1 MSGIGDTSPVVV
13 WFRRDLRIDDQPAL
27 SAAAATGRPV
37 IPCFVWAPEEE
48 APWAPGAASRW
59 WLHQS
64 LEQLSRSLATLGLRL
79 ILRSGSS
86 SLAALQQLVQETG
99 AGAVYWNRL
108 YEPALVRR
116 DKGIKAT
123 LQQAGLEVQ
132 SFPGHLLHE
141 PWAIE
146 NQQGRPYQVFTPF
159 YRAVQE
165 LGGPTTPCSR
175 PSGVPPPPRWPV
187 SLELGALNL
196 LPAIDWAGG
205 LRDTWTP
212 GEAGAIEALKI
223 FAERP
228 VTAYK
233 EQRDIPGVQGT
244 SRMSPALHFG
254 EISARRIWQICQ
266 INPAAEPYLRQLVWR
281 DFAHHLLYHFPHT
294 SEQPL
299 REEFNHFP
307 WRKNTRDLQAWA
319 RGQTGYPIVD
329 AGMRELWATGWMH
342 NRVRMI
348 VASFLVKD
356 LRLHWMEGAR
366 WFWDTLVDADLANNT
381 LGWQWAA
388 GCGADAAPYFR
399 IFNPDLQSRKFD
411 PEGRYIQRWVPELA
425 DLAPK
430 ALHDAAALPQTSGCP
445 DTYPPPMVDHRK
457 ARDEA
462 LTAFAQL
469 RQSA

>member
-1 MSGIGDTSPVVV
+1 MSDGSAMNGIHDTSPVVV
-13 WFRRDLRIDDQPAL
+13 WFRRDLRVDDQPAL
-27 SAAAATGRPV
+27 TAAAATGRPV
-37 IPCFVWAPEEE
+37 IPCFVWAPDEE

-79 ILRSGSS
+79 ILRSGPT
-86 SLAALQQLVQETG
+86 LTTLQQLVQETG

-108 YEPALVRR
+108 YEPAIVRR

-146 NQQGRPYQVFTPF
+146 NQQARPYQVFTPF

-165 LGGPTTPCSR
+165 LGSPSTPYSQ
-175 PSGVPPPPRWPV
+175 PSGILPPSRWPV
-187 SLELGALNL
+187 RLELGELNL
-196 LPAIDWAGG
+196 LPQIDWAGG

-212 GEAGAIEALKI
+212 GEAGAIEALET
-223 FAERP
+223 FADSP
-228 VTAYK
+228 VAVYK
-233 EQRDIPGVQGT
+233 EQRDFPGVQGT
-244 SRMSPALHFG
+244 SRLSPALHFG
-254 EISARRIWQICQ
+254 EISARRIWHTCRR
-266 INPAAEPYLRQLVWR
+266 NPAAEPYLRQLVWR

-307 WRKNTRDLQAWA
+307 WRADTRDLRDWS

-342 NRVRMI
+342 NRVR
-348 VASFLVKD
+348 
-356 LRLHWMEGAR
+356 
-366 WFWDTLVDADLANNT
+366 
-381 LGWQWAA
+381 
-388 GCGADAAPYFR
+388 
-399 IFNPDLQSRKFD
+399 
-411 PEGRYIQRWVPELA
+411 
-425 DLAPK
+425 
-430 ALHDAAALPQTSGCP
+430 
-445 DTYPPPMVDHRK
+445 
-457 ARDEA
+457 
-462 LTAFAQL
+462 
-469 RQSA
+469 